1 MAARVL
7 SDIETKR
14 INSSGVFEFVNA
26 IFGKTM
32 HAKRVQSLANA
43 ALGLLHAEELILHKI
58 GAGLAQAMGLNKKHT
73 TKQVDRLLS
82 NKKFDIWTES
92 GVWVP
97 YIIGIRT
104 EIVVSMDWTDFD
116 ADGQSTIAVNMI
128 TDHGRATPILWKTVD
143 KSSLKHN
150 RARYEDQILSRLK
163 EIIPLHVKV
172 TVLADRGFADQ
183 RFFKF
188 ISEELKFF
196 YIIRTRGNIY
206 VTDRNK
212 VIQEGKS
219 WLRADGRTKTLDHV
233 GVTLDQYP
241 VEKFVCTKQKGM
253 KDAWYLVSNRTD
265 LTGSSIVKF
274 YGKRWTIEPYFR
286 DIKNQRFGMGLSST
300 HISTPDRRDR
310 LLFISAIAITLL
322 TLLGAAGEGIGFDKK
337 LKVNTVKTR
346 THSLLN
352 QGIFYYKCFN
362 NFKVDEQEKILTA
375 FNVLLAGQP
384 IWTDLFLSI

>member
-1 MAARVL
+1 MAAQVL

-14 INSSGVFEFVNA
+14 INSGGVFEFVNA

-375 FNVLLAGQP
+375 FNVLLAGLP

>member
-1 MAARVL
+1 MAMRFS
-7 SDIETKR
+7 SDLETNR
-14 INSSGVFEFVNA
+14 INNGGVFEFVNA

-82 NKKFDIWTES
+82 NKKFDIWIES
-92 GVWVP
+92 GVWAP
-97 YIIGIRT
+97 YIVGVRA
-104 EIVVSMDWTDFD
+104 EIMVSMDWTDFD

-128 TDHGRATPILWKTVD
+128 TAHGRATPILWKTVD

-163 EIIPLHVKV
+163 DIIPSHVKV

-183 RFFKF
+183 QFVKF
-188 ISEELKFF
+188 ITSLNFF

-206 VTDRNK
+206 VTDKNN
-212 VIQEGKS
+212 VTQLGKA
-219 WLRADGRTKTLDHV
+219 WLRADGRTKTLDQV
-233 GVTLDQYP
+233 GVTQDQHP

-265 LTGSSIVKF
+265 LTGSMIVKF

-300 HISTPDRRDR
+300 RISTPDRRDR

-362 NFKVDEQEKILTA
+362 GFKVDEQEKILTA
-375 FNVLLAGQP
+375 FNELLAEQP
-384 IWTDLFLSI
+384 IWMGLFLSI

>member
-212 VIQEGKS
+212 VTQEGKS

>member
-1 MAARVL
+1 MAAQVL

-14 INSSGVFEFVNA
+14 INSGGVFEFVNA

-212 VIQEGKS
+212 VTQEGKS

-375 FNVLLAGQP
+375 FNVLLAGLP

>member
-1 MAARVL
+1 MTIRVL
-7 SDIETKR
+7 SDVETNR
-14 INSSGVFEFVNA
+14 INNSGVFEFVNA

-82 NKKFDIWTES
+82 NPKFDIWVES
-92 GVWVP
+92 GVWAP
-97 YIIGIRT
+97 YIVGARA
-104 EIVVSMDWTDFD
+104 EIIVSMDWTDFD
-116 ADGQSTIAVNMI
+116 ADGQSTIAINMI

-143 KSSLKHN
+143 KSSLKYN

-163 EIIPLHVKV
+163 DIIPSHVKV
-172 TVLADRGFADQ
+172 TILADRGFADQ
-183 RFFKF
+183 QFFKF
-188 ISEELKFF
+188 ITSLNFF

-206 VTDRNK
+206 VTDKNN
-212 VIQEGKS
+212 VTQPGKA
-219 WLRADGRTKTLDHV
+219 WLRSDGRTRTLDQV
-233 GVTLDQYP
+233 GVTQDQHP

-265 LTGSSIVKF
+265 LTGSMIVKF

-300 HISTPDRRDR
+300 HISSPDRRDR

-322 TLLGAAGEGIGFDKK
+322 TLLGAAGEQIGFDKK

-362 NFKVDEQEKILTA
+362 NFKTDEQEKILTA
-375 FNVLLAGQP
+375 LNELLAEQP
-384 IWTDLFLSI
+384 IWTELFLSI

>member
-1 MAARVL
+1 MAAQVL

-14 INSSGVFEFVNA
+14 INSGGVFEFVNA

-116 ADGQSTIAVNMI
+116 ADGQSTIAINII
-128 TDHGRATPILWKTVD
+128 TDHGRATPILWKTVG
-143 KSSLKHN
+143 KSSIKHN

-188 ISEELKFF
+188 ISEELRFF
-196 YIIRTRGNIY
+196 YVIRTRGNIY

-212 VIQEGKS
+212 ITQEGKS

-286 DIKNQRFGMGLSST
+286 DIKNQRFGMGLSTT

-375 FNVLLAGQP
+375 FNVLLAGLP

>member
-1 MAARVL
+1 MHVL
-7 SDIETKR
+7 SNKETNR
-14 INSSGVFEFVNA
+14 VNNSVVFEFVDA

-32 HAKRVQSLANA
+32 HAKRVQSIANA

-82 NKKFDIWTES
+82 NSKFDIWVES
-92 GVWVP
+92 GVWAP
-97 YIIGIRT
+97 YIVGLRT
-104 EIVVSMDWTDFD
+104 EIMVSMDWTDFD

-143 KSSLKHN
+143 KASLKHN
-150 RARYEDQILSRLK
+150 RARYEDQILTRLK
-163 EIIPLHVKV
+163 EIIPSHVKV

-188 ISEELKFF
+188 IAEELKFF

-206 VTDRNK
+206 VTDKNN
-212 VIQEGKS
+212 VTQEGKA
-219 WLRADGRTKTLDHV
+219 WLRPDGRTKTLDKV
-233 GVTLDQYP
+233 GVTRDQYP

-265 LTGSSIVKF
+265 LAGSIIVKF

-300 HISTPDRRDR
+300 RISTPDRRDR
-310 LLFISAIAITLL
+310 LLFMSAIAITLL
-322 TLLGAAGEGIGFDKK
+322 TILGAAGEEIGFDKK

-352 QGIFYYKCFN
+352 QGIFYYKGFN

-375 FNVLLAGQP
+375 FNEKLAAQP
-384 IWTDLFLSI
+384 FWTDLFLSI

>member
-1 MAARVL
+1 ML
-7 SDIETKR
+7 Y
-14 INSSGVFEFVNA
+14 
-26 IFGKTM
+26 
-32 HAKRVQSLANA
+32 
-43 ALGLLHAEELILHKI
+43 HKI

-104 EIVVSMDWTDFD
+104 EIIVSMDWTDFD

-212 VIQEGKS
+212 VTQEGKS

-375 FNVLLAGQP
+375 FNVLLAGLP

>member
-1 MAARVL
+1 MAMRFS
-7 SDIETKR
+7 SDLETNR
-14 INSSGVFEFVNA
+14 INNGGVFEFVNA

-163 EIIPLHVKV
+163 EVIPLHVKV

-183 RFFKF
+183 QFFKF
-188 ISEELKFF
+188 ITSLNFF

-206 VTDRNK
+206 VTDKNN
-212 VIQEGKS
+212 VTQLGKA
-219 WLRADGRTKTLDHV
+219 WLRADGRTKTLDQV
-233 GVTLDQYP
+233 GVTQDQHP

-265 LTGSSIVKF
+265 LTGSMIVKF

-300 HISTPDRRDR
+300 RISTPDRRDR

-362 NFKVDEQEKILTA
+362 GFKVDEQEKILTA
-375 FNVLLAGQP
+375 FNELLAEQP
-384 IWTDLFLSI
+384 IWMGLFLSI

>member
-1 MAARVL
+1 MVMRVL
-7 SDIETKR
+7 SDIETNR
-14 INSSGVFEFVNA
+14 INNSGVFEFVNA

-82 NKKFDIWTES
+82 NQKFDIWTES
-92 GVWVP
+92 SVWAP
-97 YIIGIRT
+97 YIVGMRA
-104 EIVVSMDWTDFD
+104 EIIVSMDWTDFD

-163 EIIPLHVKV
+163 DIIPSYVKV

-183 RFFKF
+183 QFFKF
-188 ISEELKFF
+188 ITELNFF

-206 VTDRNK
+206 VTDKNN
-212 VIQEGKS
+212 VTQPGKA
-219 WLRADGRTKTLDHV
+219 WLRADGRTKTLNQV
-233 GVTLDQYP
+233 GVTLDQYL

-265 LTGSSIVKF
+265 LTGSMIVNF

-352 QGIFYYKCFN
+352 QGIFYYKCFA
-362 NFKVDEQEKILTA
+362 NFKTDEQEKILTA
-375 FNVLLAGQP
+375 LNELLTEQP
-384 IWTDLFLSI
+384 IWTELFLCI

>member
-1 MAARVL
+1 
-7 SDIETKR
+7 
-14 INSSGVFEFVNA
+14 
-26 IFGKTM
+26 
-32 HAKRVQSLANA
+32 
-43 ALGLLHAEELILHKI
+43 LLHAEELILHKI

-82 NKKFDIWTES
+82 NKKFDIWIES
-92 GVWVP
+92 GVWAP
-97 YIIGIRT
+97 YIVGVRA
-104 EIVVSMDWTDFD
+104 EIMVSMDWTDFD

-128 TDHGRATPILWKTVD
+128 TAHGRATPILWKTVD

-163 EIIPLHVKV
+163 DIIPSHVKV

-183 RFFKF
+183 QFFKF
-188 ISEELKFF
+188 ITSLNFF

-206 VTDRNK
+206 VTDKNN
-212 VIQEGKS
+212 VTQLGKA
-219 WLRADGRTKTLDHV
+219 WLRADGRTKTLDQV
-233 GVTLDQYP
+233 GVTQDQHP

-265 LTGSSIVKF
+265 LTGSMIVKF

-300 HISTPDRRDR
+300 RISTPDRRDR

-362 NFKVDEQEKILTA
+362 GFKVDEQEKILTA
-375 FNVLLAGQP
+375 FNELLAEQP
-384 IWTDLFLSI
+384 IWMGLFLSI

>member
-1 MAARVL
+1 MAMRFS
-7 SDIETKR
+7 SDLETNR
-14 INSSGVFEFVNA
+14 INNGGVFEFVNA

-82 NKKFDIWTES
+82 NKKFDIWIES
-92 GVWVP
+92 GVWAP
-97 YIIGIRT
+97 YIVGVRA
-104 EIVVSMDWTDFD
+104 EIMVSMDWTDFD

-128 TDHGRATPILWKTVD
+128 TAHGRATPILWKTVD

-163 EIIPLHVKV
+163 DIIPSHVKV

-183 RFFKF
+183 QFFKF
-188 ISEELKFF
+188 ITSLNFF

-206 VTDRNK
+206 VTDKNN
-212 VIQEGKS
+212 VTQLGKA
-219 WLRADGRTKTLDHV
+219 WLRADGRTKTLDQV
-233 GVTLDQYP
+233 GVTQDQHP

-265 LTGSSIVKF
+265 LTGSMIVKF

-300 HISTPDRRDR
+300 RISTPDRRDR

-362 NFKVDEQEKILTA
+362 GFKVDEQEKILTA
-375 FNVLLAGQP
+375 FNELLAEQP
-384 IWTDLFLSI
+384 IWMGLFLSI

>member
-1 MAARVL
+1 MAAQVL

-14 INSSGVFEFVNA
+14 INSGGVFEFVNA

-163 EIIPLHVKV
+163 EVIPLHVKV

-212 VIQEGKS
+212 VTQEGKS

-375 FNVLLAGQP
+375 FNVLLAGLP

>member
-1 MAARVL
+1 MRIL
-7 SDIETKR
+7 SDVETNR
-14 INSSGVFEFVNA
+14 INNSGVFEFVNA

-82 NKKFDIWTES
+82 NQKFDIWIES
-92 GVWVP
+92 GVWAP
-97 YIIGIRT
+97 YIVGVRA
-104 EIVVSMDWTDFD
+104 EIMVSMDWTDFD

-163 EIIPLHVKV
+163 DIIPSHVKV

-183 RFFKF
+183 QFFKF
-188 ISEELKFF
+188 ITSLNFF

-206 VTDRNK
+206 VTDKNN
-212 VIQEGKS
+212 VTQPGKA
-219 WLRADGRTKTLDHV
+219 WLRADGRTKTLDQV
-233 GVTLDQYP
+233 GVTQDQHP

-265 LTGSSIVKF
+265 LTGSMIVKF

-362 NFKVDEQEKILTA
+362 GFKVDEQEKILTA
-375 FNVLLAGQP
+375 FNELLAEQP

>member
-1 MAARVL
+1 MAAQVL

-14 INSSGVFEFVNA
+14 INSGGVFEFVNA

-172 TVLADRGFADQ
+172 TGLADRGFADQ

-188 ISEELKFF
+188 ISEELRFF
-196 YIIRTRGNIY
+196 YVIRTRGNIY

-212 VIQEGKS
+212 ITQEGKS

-286 DIKNQRFGMGLSST
+286 DIKNQRFGMGLSTT

-375 FNVLLAGQP
+375 FNVLLAGLP

>member
-1 MAARVL
+1 MAMRVL
-7 SDIETKR
+7 SDVETNR
-14 INSSGVFEFVNA
+14 INNGGVFEFVNA

-82 NKKFDIWTES
+82 NQKFDIWIES
-92 GVWVP
+92 GVWAP
-97 YIIGIRT
+97 YIVGVRA
-104 EIVVSMDWTDFD
+104 EIMVSMDWTDFD

-163 EIIPLHVKV
+163 DIIPSHVKV

-183 RFFKF
+183 QFFKF
-188 ISEELKFF
+188 ITSLNFF

-206 VTDRNK
+206 VTDKNN
-212 VIQEGKS
+212 VTQPGKA
-219 WLRADGRTKTLDHV
+219 WLRADGRTKTLDQV
-233 GVTLDQYP
+233 GVTQDQHP

-265 LTGSSIVKF
+265 LTGSMIVKF

-362 NFKVDEQEKILTA
+362 GFKVDEQEKILTA
-375 FNVLLAGQP
+375 FNELLAEQP
-384 IWTDLFLSI
+384 IWTCLFLSI

>member
-1 MAARVL
+1 MAAQVL

-14 INSSGVFEFVNA
+14 INSGGVFEFVNA

-104 EIVVSMDWTDFD
+104 EIIVSMDWTDFD

-212 VIQEGKS
+212 VTQEGKS

-375 FNVLLAGQP
+375 FNVLLAGLP

>member
-1 MAARVL
+1 MWICGRVL
-7 SDIETKR
+7 RTSQR
-14 INSSGVFEFVNA
+14 PSGPHTHKLNNRVFLLF
-26 IFGKTM
+26 FK
-32 HAKRVQSLANA
+32 
-43 ALGLLHAEELILHKI
+43 GLKAPKYFQDR
-58 GAGLAQAMGLNKKHT
+58 GL
-73 TKQVDRLLS
+73 D
-82 NKKFDIWTES
+82 
-92 GVWVP
+92 
-97 YIIGIRT
+97 
-104 EIVVSMDWTDFD
+104 
-116 ADGQSTIAVNMI
+116 
-128 TDHGRATPILWKTVD
+128 
-143 KSSLKHN
+143 
-150 RARYEDQILSRLK
+150 SRGHF
-163 EIIPLHVKV
+163 IPSHVKV
-172 TVLADRGFADQ
+172 TILADRGFSDQ

-188 ISEELKFF
+188 IAEELKFF

-206 VTDRNK
+206 VTDKNK
-212 VIQEGKS
+212 VTQEGKA
-219 WLRADGRTKTLDHV
+219 WLRADGRTKTLDRV

-322 TLLGAAGEGIGFDKK
+322 TLLGSAGESIGFDKK

-362 NFKVDEQEKILTA
+362 GFKVDEQEKILTA
-375 FNVLLAGQP
+375 FNELLAEQP
-384 IWTDLFLSI
+384 LWTDLFLSI

>member
-1 MAARVL
+1 MTMRVL
-7 SDIETKR
+7 SDVETNR
-14 INSSGVFEFVNA
+14 INNGGVFEFVNA

-82 NKKFDIWTES
+82 NPKFDIWVES
-92 GVWVP
+92 GVWTP
-97 YIIGIRT
+97 YIVGARA
-104 EIVVSMDWTDFD
+104 EIIVSMDWTDFD

-163 EIIPLHVKV
+163 DIIPSHVKV

-183 RFFKF
+183 QFFKF
-188 ISEELKFF
+188 ITSLNFF

-206 VTDRNK
+206 VTDKNN
-212 VIQEGKS
+212 VTQPGKA
-219 WLRADGRTKTLDHV
+219 WLRADGRTKTLDQV
-233 GVTLDQYP
+233 GVTQDQHP

-265 LTGSSIVKF
+265 LTGSMIVKF

-362 NFKVDEQEKILTA
+362 NFKVDEKEKILTA
-375 FNVLLAGQP
+375 LNELLAEQP
-384 IWTDLFLSI
+384 IWTELFLSI

>member
-1 MAARVL
+1 MAAQVL

-14 INSSGVFEFVNA
+14 INSGGVFEFVNA

-188 ISEELKFF
+188 ISEELRFF
-196 YIIRTRGNIY
+196 YVIRTRGNIY

-212 VIQEGKS
+212 ITQEGKS
-219 WLRADGRTKTLDHV
+219 WLRADGRTKTLDHL
-233 GVTLDQYP
+233 GVTLDQYL

-286 DIKNQRFGMGLSST
+286 DIKNQRFGMGLSTT

-375 FNVLLAGQP
+375 FNVLLAGLP

>member
-1 MAARVL
+1 MRVL
-7 SDIETKR
+7 SDVETNR
-14 INSSGVFEFVNA
+14 INNSGVFEFVNA

-82 NKKFDIWTES
+82 NQKFDIWIES
-92 GVWVP
+92 GVWAP
-97 YIIGIRT
+97 YIVGVRA
-104 EIVVSMDWTDFD
+104 EIMVSMDWTDFD

-163 EIIPLHVKV
+163 DIIPSHVKV

-183 RFFKF
+183 QFFKF
-188 ISEELKFF
+188 ITSLNFF

-206 VTDRNK
+206 VTDKNN
-212 VIQEGKS
+212 VTQPGKA
-219 WLRADGRTKTLDHV
+219 WLRADGRTKTLDQV
-233 GVTLDQYP
+233 GVTQDQHP

-265 LTGSSIVKF
+265 LTGSMIVKF

-362 NFKVDEQEKILTA
+362 GFKVDEQEKILTA
-375 FNVLLAGQP
+375 FNELLAEQP

>member
-212 VIQEGKS
+212 VTQEGKS

-352 QGIFYYKCFN
+352 QGVFYYKCFN

-375 FNVLLAGQP
+375 FNVLLAGLP

>member
-1 MAARVL
+1 MAMRVL
-7 SDIETKR
+7 SDLETNR
-14 INSSGVFEFVNA
+14 INNGGVFEFVNA

-82 NKKFDIWTES
+82 NKKFDIWIES
-92 GVWVP
+92 GVWAP
-97 YIIGIRT
+97 YIVGVRA
-104 EIVVSMDWTDFD
+104 EIMVSMDWTDFD

-163 EIIPLHVKV
+163 DIIPSHVKV

-183 RFFKF
+183 QFFKF
-188 ISEELKFF
+188 ITSLNFF

-206 VTDRNK
+206 VTDKNN
-212 VIQEGKS
+212 VTQLGKA
-219 WLRADGRTKTLDHV
+219 WLRADGRTKTLDQV
-233 GVTLDQYP
+233 GVTQDQHP

-265 LTGSSIVKF
+265 LTGSMIVKF

-300 HISTPDRRDR
+300 RISTPDRRDR

-362 NFKVDEQEKILTA
+362 GFKVDEQEKILTA
-375 FNVLLAGQP
+375 FNELLAEQP
-384 IWTDLFLSI
+384 IWMGLFLSI

>member
-1 MAARVL
+1 MAAQVL

-14 INSSGVFEFVNA
+14 INSGGVFEFVNA

-188 ISEELKFF
+188 ISEELRFF
-196 YIIRTRGNIY
+196 YVIRTRGNIY

-212 VIQEGKS
+212 ITQEGKS

-286 DIKNQRFGMGLSST
+286 DIKNQRFGMGLSTT

-375 FNVLLAGQP
+375 FNVLLAGLP

>member
-1 MAARVL
+1 MAAQVL

-14 INSSGVFEFVNA
+14 INSGGVFEFVNA

-82 NKKFDIWTES
+82 NKKFDIWTGS

-212 VIQEGKS
+212 VTQEGKS

-375 FNVLLAGQP
+375 FNVLLAGLP

>member
-1 MAARVL
+1 MAAQVL

-14 INSSGVFEFVNA
+14 INSGGVFEFVNA

-104 EIVVSMDWTDFD
+104 EIIVSMDWTDFD

-212 VIQEGKS
+212 VTQEGKS